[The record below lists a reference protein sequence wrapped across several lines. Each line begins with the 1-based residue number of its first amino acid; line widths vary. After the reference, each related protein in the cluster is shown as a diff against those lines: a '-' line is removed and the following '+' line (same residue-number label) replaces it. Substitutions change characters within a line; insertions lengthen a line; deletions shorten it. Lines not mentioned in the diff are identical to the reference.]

1 MLGLKLRHALPI
13 LKGINL
19 NGEPELEPVDS
30 LYAKRAYPAF
40 TGAWIPRSVGMPL
53 DGSNDHQ
60 YSQSLM

>member
-30 LYAKRAYPAF
+30 L
-40 TGAWIPRSVGMPL
+40 
-53 DGSNDHQ
+53 
-60 YSQSLM
+60 